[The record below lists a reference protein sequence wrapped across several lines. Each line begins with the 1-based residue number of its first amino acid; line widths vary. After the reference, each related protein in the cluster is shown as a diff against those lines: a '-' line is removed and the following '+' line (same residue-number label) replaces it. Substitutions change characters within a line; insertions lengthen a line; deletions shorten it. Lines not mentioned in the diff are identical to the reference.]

1 MISGENSFGD
11 GGDEAVTSHSGGFG
25 CGRRFLHPKDRRR
38 CTKSAAAS
46 SGASCPAGPLAWGI
60 SPVSMNGN
68 MALLQHGLFLPS
80 LLGEVGVLI
89 VCFSSGKWMTTTQ
102 QTGFAFFANSDQ
114 IILSR

>member
-68 MALLQHGLFLPS
+68 MALLQHG
-80 LLGEVGVLI
+80 
-89 VCFSSGKWMTTTQ
+89 KWMTTTQ